1 MEALPWTLRVTVS
14 LPTKVPALGLK
25 STAREFAWA
34 GGEDSRLDEHASRT
48 RTSTTW
54 RARRVRVL
62 LALDISASITGEN
75 GRYDLHGRRDM
86 TERSHAT
93 EPDVRVCADARDLS
107 ERAAAAT
114 VEMIGKTVRQHGRCS
129 LVLSGGNTP
138 KTLYRLLAST
148 YRDQVPWSQV
158 HVFWGDERFV
168 PHDDP
173 ASNYRMARES
183 LLDHVPLSALHI
195 HPMPT
200 QPPSP
205 DAAARDYERTLR
217 TEMGSHR
224 PLFDL
229 VLLGLGED
237 GHTASLFPRSP
248 ALNETTRWVVAVTAP
263 VEPFTRLTL
272 TLPAIA
278 SAARIFVLV
287 SGARKANALEHVLS
301 PAADPDSYPAASL
314 RLAGP
319 AVTWWI
325 DRNARAPS
333 RS

>member
-1 MEALPWTLRVTVS
+1 MT
-14 LPTKVPALGLK
+14 
-25 STAREFAWA
+25 
-34 GGEDSRLDEHASRT
+34 D
-48 RTSTTW
+48 
-54 RARRVRVL
+54 
-62 LALDISASITGEN
+62 
-75 GRYDLHGRRDM
+75 GRR
-86 TERSHAT
+86 AT
-93 EPDVRVCADARDLS
+93 EPDVRVWADARDLS

-114 VEMIGKTVRQHGRCS
+114 VETIAAAVEHHRRFL

-138 KTLYRLLAST
+138 RALYRLLASK

-168 PHDDP
+168 PPDDP

-183 LLDHVPLSALHI
+183 LLDRVPLPALNI

-200 QPPSP
+200 QPSSP
-205 DAAARDYERTLR
+205 DTAARDYERTLR
-217 TEMGSHR
+217 AEVGGQI

-263 VEPFTRLTL
+263 VEPYTRLTL
-272 TLPAIA
+272 TLPVIA

-287 SGARKANALEHVLS
+287 SGAGKATALEHVLS
-301 PAADPDSYPAASL
+301 PAADPDTYPAARL
-314 RLAGP
+314 RTVGRK
-319 AVTWWI
+319 VTWWV
-325 DRNARAPS
+325 DRNASAPS
-333 RS
+333 RF